1 MTKIR
6 VPENR
11 GNN

>member
-6 VPENR
+6 NI
-11 GNN
+11 

>member
-6 VPENR
+6 S
-11 GNN
+11 

>member
-6 VPENR
+6 KPGSLEK
-11 GNN
+11 

>member
-6 VPENR
+6 V
-11 GNN
+11 

>member
-6 VPENR
+6 
-11 GNN
+11 

>member
-6 VPENR
+6 TQDEN
-11 GNN
+11 